1 MNFWGFTP
9 QVFPLLGEKLRGFL
23 AANAASDKAEF
34 YIPSAVAGM
43 VSSGEATVRVIPTI
57 SDWFGVTY
65 REDRPR
71 VVESIARLVSSG
83 AY

>member
-1 MNFWGFTP
+1 MLTAK
-9 QVFPLLGEKLRGFL
+9 LGDFL
-23 AANAASDKAEF
+23 AAHAGSEKSEF

-43 VSSGEATVRVIPTI
+43 IAAGEATVRVIPTS

>member
-1 MNFWGFTP
+1 MIT
-9 QVFPLLGEKLRGFL
+9 
-23 AANAASDKAEF
+23 A
-34 YIPSAVAGM
+34 
-43 VSSGEATVRVIPTI
+43 GEATVRVIPTN

-71 VVESIARLVSSG
+71 VVESIAQLVSSG